1 MENQETLEVRQ
12 CPLLTPVRALF
23 VSAGLVIAGSAASAV
38 LSGIAAAK
46 PFMATGWPFVNLAVS
61 IVLVVLLISAGK
73 LHAFLALLL
82 AAMAAGFMSGVGK
95 LPGEPAVSH
104 WVAAVELTASEF
116 GVLASKV
123 GIVIALASV
132 IGMCLLESG
141 AADKV
146 VRRFLALFGPKRA
159 GLALLLST
167 FIVSIPIFFETI
179 FMLLAPLAQA
189 LARRTGKDY
198 VLYLMAICCAA
209 AITHNNVIPHP
220 GPTALAGALHIDAG
234 IAMLAGLATG
244 VIPLA
249 LGWAAMAWINRRMP
263 IQPPLDSES
272 DDVGVSAADEP
283 EASLPPLLWSLSPIL
298 LPVLLIGAASAA
310 KALGGSCPA
319 VLREGALFAGN
330 RHVALLIGVTVA
342 VGVLMRHRRLS
353 LNQVTLRMGRP
364 LETAGI
370 IILIICAGGSF
381 GALLKAAGIGDAI
394 ASVASVYRI
403 NLVLLSFLVAAV
415 FRIAQ
420 GSATVSMITTASI
433 VYPMMA
439 EGLPYHPIYIFMA
452 IGYGSLFVSW
462 MNDGGFWVISRL
474 GGLTERETL
483 ASWTVLTGVL
493 SVTGLIMTL
502 ILSQLIPLAVK

>member
-1 MENQETLEVRQ
+1 MQRR
-12 CPLLTPVRALF
+12 PLLTPVRALG
-23 VSAGLVIAGSAASAV
+23 VSAALVIAGSIASAV
-38 LSGIAAAK
+38 LSGLAAAR
-46 PFMATGWPFVNLAVS
+46 PFMVTGWPFVNLGVS
-61 IVLVVLLISAGK
+61 VALVVLLIGAAK

-82 AAMAAGFMSGVGK
+82 AALASGFMSGVGK
-95 LPGEPAVSH
+95 LPGEPALNH

-167 FIVSIPIFFETI
+167 FVVSIPIFFETI

-234 IAMLAGLATG
+234 LAMLAGLATG

-249 LGWAAMAWINRRMP
+249 LGWGALVWINRRMP
-263 IQPPLDSES
+263 VQPPRAPEACAEGASE
-272 DDVGVSAADEP
+272 GEEP
-283 EASLPPLLWSLSPIL
+283 EASLPPLSWSLLPIL

-310 KALGGSCPA
+310 KALGGYCPA
-319 VLREGALFAGN
+319 AVLEGTQFLGN

-342 VGVLMRHRRLS
+342 VSVLMRHRRLS
-353 LNQVTLRMGRP
+353 LGEVTQRIGRP
-364 LETAGI
+364 LETAGV

-381 GALLKAAGIGDAI
+381 GALLRAAGIGDA
-394 ASVASVYRI
+394 VASAARAYHV
-403 NLVLLSFLVAAV
+403 NLILLSFLVAAV

-439 EGLPYHPIYIFMA
+439 DGLPYHPIYIFMS
-452 IGYGSLFVSW
+452 IGYGSLCVSW

-493 SVTGLIMTL
+493 SVAGLVMTL
-502 ILSQLIPLAVK
+502 ILSLLVPLAAK